1 MCVVVVNVN
10 DDSDTYIT
18 TTLPTYTTTHQQV
31 KKKDQSGNYPG
42 ITVRL
47 VYVLGVIMSIVN

>member
-1 MCVVVVNVN
+1 MCVVVVYVN

-18 TTLPTYTTTHQQV
+18 TALPTYTTTHLQV
-31 KKKDQSGNYPG
+31 KKKDQLDNYHG

-47 VYVLGVIMSIVN
+47 MYVLGVIMSIVN